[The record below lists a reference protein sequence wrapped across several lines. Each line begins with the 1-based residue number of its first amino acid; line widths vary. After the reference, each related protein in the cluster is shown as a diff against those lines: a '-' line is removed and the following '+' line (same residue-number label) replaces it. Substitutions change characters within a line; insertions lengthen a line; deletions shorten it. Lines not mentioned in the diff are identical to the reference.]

1 MPRATSIHR
10 WLLVATFVLS
20 HAYLP
25 MAQEK

>member
-1 MPRATSIHR
+1 MPRATAIHR

-25 MAQEK
+25 MALEK